1 MPETNERHEL
11 SSNTIENAPQPSPLV
26 EKPIDQT
33 PRNQAAPRQATGPRT
48 LQGKKRTRLNPL
60 KHGLLSKFALL
71 DGESKDEY
79 RSLSIGLQDDFPLQG
94 KLESVLVDYL
104 TVLLWRLRRFIK
116 AESGEITEKR
126 VFMETEMSTKQ
137 ADEARQVS
145 RDAMASDGLVAHDN
159 NLSVVKEILDTLRK
173 FRLLITKEQFSE
185 SIPFINKLYGV
196 NLHGETPDHFRQVFM
211 KFVEAIELEKK
222 QGDQSNVSKLQQ
234 SIIETIDGEIEQ
246 FSNLKEVREGINSEK
261 VLFRNFATVIPDG
274 GALDR
279 LLRYETHLSRE
290 IDRVLNRLERLQR
303 MRTGQPPPPQLDVK
317 IS

>member
-1 MPETNERHEL
+1 MAKTSGSQAPVRQEEPGIHA
-11 SSNTIENAPQPSPLV
+11 SS
-26 EKPIDQT
+26 
-33 PRNQAAPRQATGPRT
+33 NQAARRKATGART
-48 LQGKKRTRLNPL
+48 GQGEKRGRFNAL
-60 KHGLLSKFALL
+60 KHGLLSKFVLL
-71 DGESKDEY
+71 HGESKDDY
-79 RSLSIGLQDDFPLQG
+79 RSLSIGLQDDFLPQG
-94 KLESVLVDYL
+94 QWESILVDNL

-126 VFMETEMSTKQ
+126 FFMEMEMITKQ
-137 ADEARQVS
+137 ADEARQLS

-211 KFVEAIELEKK
+211 KFVEAMELEKK
-222 QGDQSNVSKLQQ
+222 QGDQSNVSKLKQ
-234 SIIETIDGEIEQ
+234 SIIEMIDGEIEQ

-261 VLFRNFATVIPDG
+261 VLFRNFAAVIPDG
-274 GALDR
+274 EALDR

-303 MRTGQPPPPQLDVK
+303 MRAGQPLPPQLDVK